1 LLIVLISLKTKKM
14 TLENLN
20 LVELNAQEVENTD
33 GGYWGLIIAAIGV
46 TGGIGLIAGA
56 AYYYATH

>member
-1 LLIVLISLKTKKM
+1 MS
-14 TLENLN
+14 LENMN
-20 LVELNAQEVENTD
+20 LVELNTQEVENTE
-33 GGYWGLIIAAIGV
+33 GGYWPIIIGAIGV